1 MNSIDSIDQ
10 KPTII
15 NSLVFYSYLVETVSS
30 GVQVDNI
37 YTFDKVNCYLLLTKL
52 RKIGFRDD
60 SLYRGLLLIYA
71 NGHS

>member
-15 NSLVFYSYLVETVSS
+15 NSLIFYSYLVETVSS
-30 GVQVDNI
+30 GLQVDNI

-52 RKIGFRDD
+52 RKIGFRD

-71 NGHS
+71 NGHSW